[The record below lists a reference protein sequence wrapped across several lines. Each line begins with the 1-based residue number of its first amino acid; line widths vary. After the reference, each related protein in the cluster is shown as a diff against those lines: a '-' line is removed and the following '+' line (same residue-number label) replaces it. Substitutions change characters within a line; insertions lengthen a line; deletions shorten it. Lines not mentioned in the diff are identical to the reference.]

1 MKIIKTAL
9 PLPAPIMVEFFK
21 NKTGIKFVIDYEQS
35 ITNLRTPQALL
46 NYIANLRLVCD
57 LDVEKMP
64 SELLSTYMTMRD
76 TVQIEQL
83 TRIHGNLLY
92 FCKYGE
98 TLYSDTLNLF
108 TYEDMVQFV
117 DDHADEISTQM
128 IMLDSLPL
136 FVETARGITEDDI
149 RSEHP
154 AVTTI
159 DDNYYP
165 ELSVNLFQ
173 LFTYDVFLVQ
183 FLEHSI
189 ELSSQVYFKHH
200 YEENMYGGMTM
211 FAKFGVADNPYFTLC
226 QNIGLTAESGLYR
239 HKVATMYL
247 DVVAALTT
255 NRVDDYEQE
264 IEKAGGLNV
273 LLKLTRK
280 DQAEIKRS
288 IRRDKKRAKKLLN
301 V

>member
-21 NKTGIKFVIDYEQS
+21 NKTGIKFVVDYEQS

-46 NYIANLRLVCD
+46 NYIANLRLVCE
-57 LDVEKMP
+57 LEVEKMP
-64 SELLSTYMTMRD
+64 PELLATYITMRD
-76 TVQIEQL
+76 VVEVEQL

-98 TLYSDTLNLF
+98 SLYEDTLDLF
-108 TYEDMVQFV
+108 SYEDMVRFV
-117 DDHADEISTQM
+117 DDNADKISTQLM
-128 IMLDSLPL
+128 MLDSLPL

-173 LFTYDVFLVQ
+173 LFTCGAFLIQ
-183 FLEHSI
+183 FLENSI
-189 ELSSQVYFKHH
+189 ELSSQVYFKQH

-211 FAKFGVADNPYFTLC
+211 FAKFGVPDNPYFTLC
-226 QNIGLTAESGLYR
+226 QNVGLVVESGLQRY
-239 HKVATMYL
+239 KLASMYIDVASEL
-247 DVVAALTT
+247 NDSDVAE
-255 NRVDDYEQE
+255 YEKE
-264 IEKAGGLNV
+264 IENAGGLNV
-273 LLKLTRK
+273 LLNLSRK

-288 IRRDKKRAKKLLN
+288 IRRDKKACKKTTQ
-301 V
+301 